1 MLREN
6 GRVRPLYPVPLPRG
20 ANHPGDW
27 WMGGAWGGGWDG
39 IVVRCTLQNTRRIIG
54 GVQKSPKSKF
64 PPTNMSL
71 SCFDGFITI
80 STRWIHWFCSFF
92 RDVPQNACNTR
103 LGKKNTHK
111 KKNRLTRNQWNFVEN
126 HSTRTMKIAHVGINL
141 LRVDDHLSR
150 HSSQNNGPEN
160 RLCRRKI
167 RLTRD
172 LWTDFWMNNVQVE
185 KKEKRLL
192 HKK

>member
-1 MLREN
+1 MAPDAAGKRSCTAI
-6 GRVRPLYPVPLPRG
+6 VPCPSTSWGKPPRG
-20 ANHPGDW
+20 LVDGRCV
-27 WMGGAWGGGWDG
+27 GWGLGWDCSAMYFAKYAAYHRWCAE
-39 IVVRCTLQNTRRIIG
+39 ITE
-54 GVQKSPKSKF
+54 VQI
-64 PPTNMSL
+64 MSL

-103 LGKKNTHK
+103 LGKKTHT